1 MDECII
7 LRWLLAY
14 DVIRTQ
20 KLRENQDEANVYQ
33 VMASDPVYAIV
44 KELADKKTSE
54 QNLAAAQPIK
64 ERPLTIDK
72 IIHNEFEQ
80 LLKTNRVGELNV
92 VNYNGEQL
100 DLLGYFNQRFDELI
114 NELDKKM

>member
-1 MDECII
+1 MARPLGTTKIQSPEHLWDLFQDNKRSVKQNPI
-7 LRWLLAY
+7 LKHTF
-14 DVIRTQ
+14 VG
-20 KLRENQDEANVYQ
+20 
-33 VMASDPVYAIV
+33 
-44 KELADKKTSE
+44 KEGRSE
-54 QNLAAAQPIK
+54 YSEL

-92 VNYNGEQL
+92 VNYNGQQL

-114 NELDKKM
+114 NELDEKM